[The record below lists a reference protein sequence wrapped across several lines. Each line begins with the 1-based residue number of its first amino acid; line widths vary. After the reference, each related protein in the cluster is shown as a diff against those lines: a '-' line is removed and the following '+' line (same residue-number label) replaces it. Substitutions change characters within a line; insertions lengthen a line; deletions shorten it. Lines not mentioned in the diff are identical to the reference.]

1 MSINFKLFLKR
12 FLIFQF
18 AFLFIF
24 SKIIKLEKSIK
35 DLSKRLKYIAKN
47 SQYSEE
53 TLKSIELKSPK
64 IFMIIYSTYFLFSFL
79 ALMNIGLAKQLTGI
93 MTIFMALIYCNPLST
108 IKKNMEKNN
117 YQEDWKI
124 YIPSLEFCI
133 ISCLGFAMI
142 LSAFYFIN
150 EDNKDDTNQQQEKK
164 EENKEKKKDEKKE
177 EQKGEQK
184 EEVKEINIIREVR
197 NDDDDD
203 EDEDKEEIVLEK
215 AKAE

>member
-177 EQKGEQK
+177 EQKEEQK

>member
-1 MSINFKLFLKR
+1 MSINFNLFLKR

-177 EQKGEQK
+177 EQKEEQK

-197 NDDDDD
+197 NDDDD

>member
-24 SKIIKLEKSIK
+24 SKIIKSEKSIK
-35 DLSKRLKYIAKN
+35 DLSKRLKFIAKN

-177 EQKGEQK
+177 EQKEEQK

>member
-64 IFMIIYSTYFLFSFL
+64 IFMIINSTYFLFSFL

-164 EENKEKKKDEKKE
+164 EEKKEKKKDEKKE
-177 EQKGEQK
+177 EQKEEQK

-197 NDDDDD
+197 NDDDD

>member
-150 EDNKDDTNQQQEKK
+150 EDNKDDTNQRQEKK

-177 EQKGEQK
+177 EQKEEQK

-197 NDDDDD
+197 NDDDD

>member
-177 EQKGEQK
+177 EQKEEQK

-197 NDDDDD
+197 NDDDD
-203 EDEDKEEIVLEK
+203 EDKEEIVLEK

>member
-53 TLKSIELKSPK
+53 TLKSIELKSPN

-177 EQKGEQK
+177 EQKEEQK

-197 NDDDDD
+197 NDD

>member
-53 TLKSIELKSPK
+53 SLKSIELKSPK

-177 EQKGEQK
+177 EQKEEQK

-197 NDDDDD
+197 NDDDD

>member
-164 EENKEKKKDEKKE
+164 EENKEKKKEEKKE
-177 EQKGEQK
+177 EQKEEQK

-197 NDDDDD
+197 NDDDD

>member
-64 IFMIIYSTYFLFSFL
+64 IFMIIYSTYFLFASL

-108 IKKNMEKNN
+108 IKKNMEKSN

-177 EQKGEQK
+177 EQKEEQK

>member
-53 TLKSIELKSPK
+53 ILKSIELKSPK

-177 EQKGEQK
+177 EQKEEQK

-197 NDDDDD
+197 NDDDD

>member
-177 EQKGEQK
+177 EQKEEQK

-197 NDDDDD
+197 NDDDD

>member
-177 EQKGEQK
+177 EQKEEQK

-197 NDDDDD
+197 NDDDD
-203 EDEDKEEIVLEK
+203 EDEDKEEIILEK

>member
-117 YQEDWKI
+117 YQENWKI

-177 EQKGEQK
+177 EQKEEQK
-184 EEVKEINIIREVR
+184 EELKEINIIREVR
-197 NDDDDD
+197 NDDDD

>member
-24 SKIIKLEKSIK
+24 SKIIKSEKSIK
-35 DLSKRLKYIAKN
+35 DLSKRLKFIAKN

-79 ALMNIGLAKQLTGI
+79 ALMNINLAKQLTGI

-177 EQKGEQK
+177 EQKEEQK

-197 NDDDDD
+197 NDDDD

>member
-177 EQKGEQK
+177 EQKEEQK

-197 NDDDDD
+197 NDDDD
-203 EDEDKEEIVLEK
+203 EDEEKEEIVLEK

>member
-117 YQEDWKI
+117 YQEDWKV

-197 NDDDDD
+197 NDDDD

>member
-53 TLKSIELKSPK
+53 TLKLLELKSPK
-64 IFMIIYSTYFLFSFL
+64 IFIIIYSTYFLFASL

-177 EQKGEQK
+177 EQKEEQK

-197 NDDDDD
+197 NDDDD

>member
-108 IKKNMEKNN
+108 IKKNMAKNN

-177 EQKGEQK
+177 EQKEEQK

-197 NDDDDD
+197 NDDDD

>member
-177 EQKGEQK
+177 EQKEEQK

-197 NDDDDD
+197 NDD

>member
-197 NDDDDD
+197 NDDDD

>member
-150 EDNKDDTNQQQEKK
+150 EDNKNDTNQQQEKK

-177 EQKGEQK
+177 EQKEEQK

-197 NDDDDD
+197 NDDDD

>member
-117 YQEDWKI
+117 YQENWKI

-177 EQKGEQK
+177 EQKEEQK
-184 EEVKEINIIREVR
+184 EELKEINIIREVR
-197 NDDDDD
+197 NDDDD
-203 EDEDKEEIVLEK
+203 EDKEEIVLEK

>member
-108 IKKNMEKNN
+108 IKKKYGKKQLSRRLEN
-117 YQEDWKI
+117 I
-124 YIPSLEFCI
+124 YSI
-133 ISCLGFAMI
+133 IGI
-142 LSAFYFIN
+142 LYNILFRIRHDIKCFLFY
-150 EDNKDDTNQQQEKK
+150 
-164 EENKEKKKDEKKE
+164 
-177 EQKGEQK
+177 
-184 EEVKEINIIREVR
+184 
-197 NDDDDD
+197 
-203 EDEDKEEIVLEK
+203 
-215 AKAE
+215 

>member
-24 SKIIKLEKSIK
+24 SKIIKSEKSIK
-35 DLSKRLKYIAKN
+35 DLSKRLKFIAKN

-64 IFMIIYSTYFLFSFL
+64 IFMIIYSTYFLFASL

-177 EQKGEQK
+177 EQKEEQK

-197 NDDDDD
+197 NDDDD

>member
-164 EENKEKKKDEKKE
+164 EEKKEKKKDEKKE
-177 EQKGEQK
+177 EQKEEQK

-197 NDDDDD
+197 NDDDD

-215 AKAE
+215 AKDE

>member
-177 EQKGEQK
+177 EQKEEQK

-197 NDDDDD
+197 NDDDD
-203 EDEDKEEIVLEK
+203 EGEDKEEIVLEK

>member
-53 TLKSIELKSPK
+53 TLKSIELKSPN

-177 EQKGEQK
+177 EQKEEQK

-197 NDDDDD
+197 NDDDD

>member
-64 IFMIIYSTYFLFSFL
+64 IFMIINSTYFLFSFL

-177 EQKGEQK
+177 EQKEEQK

-197 NDDDDD
+197 NDDDD

>member
-124 YIPSLEFCI
+124 YIPSFEFCI

-164 EENKEKKKDEKKE
+164 EENKEKKKDEKRK
-177 EQKGEQK
+177 KK
-184 EEVKEINIIREVR
+184 KKNKRKR
-197 NDDDDD
+197 LM
-203 EDEDKEEIVLEK
+203 K
-215 AKAE
+215 

>member
-53 TLKSIELKSPK
+53 ILKSIELKSPK

-164 EENKEKKKDEKKE
+164 EENKEKKKAEKKE
-177 EQKGEQK
+177 EQKEEQK

-197 NDDDDD
+197 NDDDD

>member
-164 EENKEKKKDEKKE
+164 EENKEKKKDDKKE
-177 EQKGEQK
+177 EQKEEQK

>member
-177 EQKGEQK
+177 EQKEEQK
-184 EEVKEINIIREVR
+184 KEVKEINIIREVR
-197 NDDDDD
+197 NDDDD
-203 EDEDKEEIVLEK
+203 EDKEEIVLEK
-215 AKAE
+215 AKDE

>member
-53 TLKSIELKSPK
+53 TLKSIELKSPN

-108 IKKNMEKNN
+108 IKKNMEKSN

-177 EQKGEQK
+177 EQKEEQK

-197 NDDDDD
+197 NDD

>member
-1 MSINFKLFLKR
+1 
-12 FLIFQF
+12 
-18 AFLFIF
+18 
-24 SKIIKLEKSIK
+24 
-35 DLSKRLKYIAKN
+35 
-47 SQYSEE
+47 
-53 TLKSIELKSPK
+53 
-64 IFMIIYSTYFLFSFL
+64 MIIYSTYFLFSFL

-177 EQKGEQK
+177 EQKEEQK

-197 NDDDDD
+197 NDDDD

>member
-177 EQKGEQK
+177 EQKEEPK

>member
-64 IFMIIYSTYFLFSFL
+64 IFMIIYSTYFLFSFF

-177 EQKGEQK
+177 EQKEEQK

-197 NDDDDD
+197 NDDDD

>member
-24 SKIIKLEKSIK
+24 SKMIKLEKSIK

-177 EQKGEQK
+177 EQKEEQK

-197 NDDDDD
+197 NDDDD

>member
-24 SKIIKLEKSIK
+24 SKIIKSEKSIK
-35 DLSKRLKYIAKN
+35 DLSKRLKFIAKN

-53 TLKSIELKSPK
+53 TLKLLELKSPK
-64 IFMIIYSTYFLFSFL
+64 IFMIIYSTYFLFASL

-150 EDNKDDTNQQQEKK
+150 EDNKDNTNQQQEKK

-177 EQKGEQK
+177 EKKEEQK
-184 EEVKEINIIREVR
+184 EEVKEINLIREVR